1 MNGYSPFLIDLC
13 FIYTYTEKWTP
24 NVPDGGK
31 MSAPE
36 PRPDTTTETEAGTV
50 RAMLPDELRRTVYRA
65 SELNRRRAETLHEA
79 PLATS
84 VATFD
89 EILGGGLP
97 RGAMV
102 ELVGRGSCGR
112 FSTLIAAL
120 QQMTSAGE
128 AAALVDQGSQLD
140 PQAAAAAGID
150 LDRLL
155 WLRPQ
160 RLDDSLA
167 AAEMLVATGFKLVA
181 LDLGLPPVLGRRS
194 LAAWLRLARGA
205 ANHHAVILIG
215 SPYRLSGC
223 AATAVL
229 SSGHGRGRWSGSI
242 GGLRLLDGIS
252 AQLELDKHT
261 GSRGRQ
267 TTRAVTVFTTPE
279 AAFRAPLST
288 PSTSPSRR
296 HRHAQSV

>member
-1 MNGYSPFLIDLC
+1 MN
-13 FIYTYTEKWTP
+13 
-24 NVPDGGK
+24 
-31 MSAPE
+31 A
-36 PRPDTTTETEAGTV
+36 PDTSPDTPIESDAGAVHAT
-50 RAMLPDELRRTVYRA
+50 LPDEVRRIVCRA
-65 SELNRRRAETLHEA
+65 SELGRRRAETLHEA

-89 EILGGGLP
+89 AILGGGLP
-97 RGAMV
+97 RGALV

-140 PQAAAAAGID
+140 PQAAVAAGVD

-181 LDLGLPPVLGRRS
+181 LDLGLPPVLGRPS
-194 LAAWLRLARGA
+194 LAAWLRLARSA
-205 ANHHAVILIG
+205 AAHQAVILVG

-223 AATAVL
+223 AAAVVL
-229 SSGHGRGRWSGSI
+229 TSGSGRGRWSGSI
-242 GGLRLLDGIS
+242 GGLRLLDGLS

-261 GSRGRQ
+261 GARSRQ
-267 TTRAVTVFTTPE
+267 TAHAVAVFTTAE
-279 AAFRAPLST
+279 AAFRAPLATSTTAT
-288 PSTSPSRR
+288 PSSRR
-296 HRHAQSV
+296 HHYVQSV

>member
-1 MNGYSPFLIDLC
+1 MNALDS
-13 FIYTYTEKWTP
+13 
-24 NVPDGGK
+24 N
-31 MSAPE
+31 
-36 PRPDTTTETEAGTV
+36 PDTSTEADAGTV
-50 RAMLPDELRRTVYRA
+50 HSALPDEVRRIVCRA

-97 RGAMV
+97 RGALV

-128 AAALVDQGSQLD
+128 AAVLVDQGSQLD
-140 PQAAAAAGID
+140 PQAAVAAGID

-167 AAEMLVATGFKLVA
+167 AAEMLVVTGFKLVA
-181 LDLGLPPVLGRRS
+181 LDLGLPPVLGRPP
-194 LAAWLRLARGA
+194 LAAWLRLARSA
-205 ANHHAVILIG
+205 ASHQAVILVG

-229 SSGHGRGRWSGSI
+229 SSGRGRGRWSGSI

-261 GSRGRQ
+261 GARTQQ
-267 TTRAVTVFTTPE
+267 TTRTVTAFTTAE
-279 AAFRAPLST
+279 AAFRAPLATSTT
-288 PSTSPSRR
+288 PSTRR
-296 HRHAQSV
+296 ERHVQNI

>member
-1 MNGYSPFLIDLC
+1 MN
-13 FIYTYTEKWTP
+13 
-24 NVPDGGK
+24 
-31 MSAPE
+31 A
-36 PRPDTTTETEAGTV
+36 PDTSPDTPIEIDA
-50 RAMLPDELRRTVYRA
+50 RAVHATLPDEVRRVVCRA
-65 SELNRRRAETLHEA
+65 SELGRQRAETLHEA

-97 RGAMV
+97 RGTLV

-112 FSTLIAAL
+112 FSILIAAL

-140 PQAAAAAGID
+140 PQAAMAAGID

-160 RLDDSLA
+160 HLDDSLA

-181 LDLGLPPVLGRRS
+181 LDLGLPPVLGRPS
-194 LAAWLRLARGA
+194 LAAWLRLARSA
-205 ANHHAVILIG
+205 ANHQAVILVG

-229 SSGHGRGRWSGSI
+229 SSGRGRGQWSGSI
-242 GGLRLLDGIS
+242 GGLRLLDGLD
-252 AQLELDKHT
+252 AHLELDKYT
-261 GSRGRQ
+261 GSRSRQ
-267 TTRAVTVFTTPE
+267 TTHAVTSFTTAE
-279 AAFRAPLST
+279 AAFRTPAPNAGT
-288 PSTSPSRR
+288 TTRR
-296 HRHAQSV
+296 ERHVQNI

>member
-1 MNGYSPFLIDLC
+1 M
-13 FIYTYTEKWTP
+13 
-24 NVPDGGK
+24 
-31 MSAPE
+31 AA
-36 PRPDTTTETEAGTV
+36 PDTQPDTATDADAV
-50 RAMLPDELRRTVYRA
+50 RAMLPDEVRRTVCRA
-65 SELNRRRAETLHEA
+65 SDLSRRRADELHEA
-79 PLATS
+79 PFTTS
-84 VATFD
+84 VAAFD

-97 RGAMV
+97 RGTLV

-112 FSTLIAAL
+112 FSTMLSAL

-140 PQAAAAAGID
+140 PQMAAAAGID

-167 AAEMLVATGFKLVA
+167 AAEMLITTGFPFIA

-205 ANHHAVILIG
+205 ANHNAVVLVG

-229 SSGHGRGRWSGSI
+229 SSGYGRGRWSGSI
-242 GGLRLLDGIS
+242 GGLRLLDGIN
-252 AQLELDKHT
+252 AQLALDKHT
-261 GSRGRQ
+261 GSRTRRQ
-267 TTRAVTVFTTPE
+267 IQAVMAFTTAE
-279 AAFRAPLST
+279 AAFRAPLAAPKT
-288 PSTSPSRR
+288 ASPARR
-296 HRHAQSV
+296 KRYAQNI